1 MNSKTIALAI
11 LLLASTLFAKPTYLP
26 PLELKSKAS
35 NDVLDFLN
43 EQKQV
48 SDTIIKKSSARD
60 ILGRIKK
67 SSNSGQNEA
76 YYIMRPQ
83 RTLDVHISPIQA
95 SREIQPISGRF
106 EINGNGEKKYWLDGN
121 RISEDDYFRNVE
133 NRREKFVPIQ
143 QYQASLTA
151 SEIETLL
158 NGPEPVYIDIVR
170 KPILDSYTLY
180 TTIFGYSEITS
191 HAHANGYKGQ
201 GIGVFFNDEGC
212 SDPVGYNSGY
222 YVLLNTCSNGVRKHP
237 TAVAKT
243 ISTTAPLATLYAYD
257 GLGIGFLSS
266 LNMDAHNPTIEIS
279 SHSWHYLPSNG
290 VYSGNDKD
298 VDNYIYNN
306 RLISFYAAGNISSSD
321 TTDFVGSPGLALN
334 TIAVGAVNPSNNNY
348 VSYSKWKNSNIGNQK
363 PEMANYTDFYF
374 PNINIDVW
382 NGYFNGTSA
391 STPYTAGIF
400 ADLLSQY
407 GFFKRHP
414 ELVKAWIVSSEK
426 IPIGNASSHDLD
438 NNSEAARGIIRYSS
452 IAWNHRYRYW
462 SGSNSCCFDNNNKIT
477 FTENDIASNT
487 HYRIAIAWLTSGDYV
502 ISNNSIA
509 QDIDLRVYQNGS
521 LLESSISAQ
530 NPFEVVDFTT
540 TSNADLK
547 IEIYRYANS
556 GTDNVILGYT
566 LWNDF

>member
-11 LLLASTLFAKPTYLP
+11 LLLASILFAKPTYLP
-26 PLELKSKAS
+26 PLELKSQAS
-35 NDVLDFLN
+35 NDVLAFLN
-43 EQKQV
+43 EQKQAP
-48 SDTIIKKSSARD
+48 DTIIKKGSARD

-67 SSNSGQNEA
+67 SSNNGKNEA
-76 YYIMRPQ
+76 YYVMRPQ

-133 NRREKFVPIQ
+133 NRREEFVPVQ
-143 QYQASLTA
+143 QYQASLSA

-201 GIGVFFNDEGC
+201 GIGVFFNDGGC

-222 YVLLNTCSNGVRKHP
+222 YVLLNTCSNGIQMHP

-243 ISTTAPLATLYAYD
+243 ISATAPLATLYAYD

-279 SHSWHYLPSNG
+279 SHSWHFLPSNG

-334 TIAVGAVNPSNNNY
+334 TIAVGAVNPSDNNY

-426 IPIGNASSHDLD
+426 IPIGNASGHDLD

-452 IAWNHRYRYW
+452 VAWNHRYRYW

-477 FTENDIASNT
+477 FAETNIASST

-502 ISNNSIA
+502 ISNNSIS
-509 QDIDLRVYQNGS
+509 QDIDLRVYQNGT
-521 LLESSISAQ
+521 LLESSVSAQ

-540 TSNADLK
+540 TSNADLT

-556 GTDNVILGYT
+556 GSDNVILGYT